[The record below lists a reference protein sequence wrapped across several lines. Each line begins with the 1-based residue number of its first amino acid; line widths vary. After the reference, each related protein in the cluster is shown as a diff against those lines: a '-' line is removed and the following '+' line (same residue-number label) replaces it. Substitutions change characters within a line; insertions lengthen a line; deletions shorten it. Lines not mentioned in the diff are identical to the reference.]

1 LKFADLEG
9 YDAYSFQV
17 LRDIKK
23 YGQEL
28 TAEAFEAAVDE
39 KFETYLSNGKCVEIC
54 PGGSDLAVTHA
65 NHQEYVDL
73 VIKAR
78 INECQ
83 KQIEWVKEGVNYIIP
98 LQILDF
104 LTWEEVELRAV
115 GPKEIES
122 SALKACSEYNVGED
136 HKMIKWFWT
145 MFESFTQEERRKYLK
160 FVWGRSKL
168 PVETT
173 TLEYK
178 HQVHFYEDRA
188 MDSFPESHTCFF
200 TVDIGPY
207 KSIESMTARFKTAI
221 ELCGEID
228 ADHDAG

>member
-1 LKFADLEG
+1 MKFADLEG

-28 TAEAFEAAVDE
+28 TVEAFEAAVDE

-83 KQIEWVKEGVNYIIP
+83 KQMEWVKEGVNYIIP

-104 LTWEEVELRAV
+104 L
-115 GPKEIES
+115 
-122 SALKACSEYNVGED
+122 
-136 HKMIKWFWT
+136 
-145 MFESFTQEERRKYLK
+145 
-160 FVWGRSKL
+160 
-168 PVETT
+168 
-173 TLEYK
+173 
-178 HQVHFYEDRA
+178 
-188 MDSFPESHTCFF
+188 
-200 TVDIGPY
+200 
-207 KSIESMTARFKTAI
+207 
-221 ELCGEID
+221 
-228 ADHDAG
+228 